1 MLRSEVDWFP
11 RFIAYCEYY
20 LLTMPEVEEGCLIQ
34 DKATLRRVAA
44 CDGWREVQTILDAYR
59 ETTFTDLVYI
69 IMICAKI
76 PPTESHYNRM
86 DRIIVRAFKIHE
98 QLYHERPRQF
108 AEWLLR
114 QICR

>member
-20 LLTMPEVEEGCLIQ
+20 LPTMPEDEEGSPIQ

-44 CDGWREVQTILDAYR
+44 CDGWRQVQTILDAYR
-59 ETTFTDLVYI
+59 ETAFTDLVYM

-76 PPTESHYNRM
+76 PPTETHYNRV
-86 DRIIVRAFKIHE
+86 DRIIIRAFKIQE
-98 QLYHERPRQF
+98 QFYHEHPGQF
-108 AEWLLR
+108 TEWLLQ
-114 QICR
+114 QIRR